1 MPRKEQINWAK
12 MLEEIE
18 FEEGRQANG
27 KRQKRED
34 KLDAAR
40 EKQLRENRKREWTV
54 FLQGGASL

>member
-18 FEEGRQANG
+18 FEEGRQASG
-27 KRQKRED
+27 KRQVRED

-40 EKQLRENRKREWTV
+40 EKQLGKNRKREWTV
-54 FLQGGASL
+54 FLQGGAPQ